1 MVPPDLLALS
11 FGFAMGF
18 IGSVPLT
25 GPIALL
31 VFHRG
36 LQGRYWRGIAVG
48 LGGTTGELIYCTL
61 AVAGVGALVKQF
73 PLASAGLK
81 TMSALILIA
90 FGLYFLIAPP
100 NADISEA
107 EDIDHAS
114 ETWPKDFGQGFM
126 ISAFNPILL
135 LNWTAAV
142 AIVYSMIPV
151 ELDLSAR
158 ASFVLGAGLG
168 VGSWFSLL
176 IVILRHFKRRLP
188 EGLVGWVQRTMGA
201 IVLVAAALPI
211 HDVLSG
217 LS

>member
-1 MVPPDLLALS
+1 
-11 FGFAMGF
+11 MGF
-18 IGSVPLT
+18 VGSVPLT

-48 LGGTTGELIYCTL
+48 LGGTTGELIYCAM

-100 NADISEA
+100 NTKVE
-107 EDIDHAS
+107 ETTKVDHAS
-114 ETWPKDFGQGFM
+114 DTWHKDFGQGFM

-151 ELDLSAR
+151 ELDLSAK
-158 ASFVLGAGLG
+158 ASFVAGAGLG
-168 VGSWFSLL
+168 VGGWFSLL
-176 IVILRHFKRRLP
+176 VVILRYFKRELP
-188 EGLVGWVQRTMGA
+188 EGLIGWVQRAMGA